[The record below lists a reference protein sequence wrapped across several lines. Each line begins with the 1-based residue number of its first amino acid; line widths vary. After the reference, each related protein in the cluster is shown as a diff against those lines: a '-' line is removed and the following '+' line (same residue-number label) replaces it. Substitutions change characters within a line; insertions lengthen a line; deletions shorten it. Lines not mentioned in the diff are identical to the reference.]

1 VYYNYWFGSFNG
13 NEVNV
18 TALPFAP
25 YWDAETSGNVTTYSG
40 CDFEMIKSI
49 SKALNFALNV
59 MPSANWD
66 DVCSTIK
73 IHVVR

>member
-1 VYYNYWFGSFNG
+1 M
-13 NEVNV
+13 NV

-25 YWDAETSGNVTTYSG
+25 YWDAETSGNITIYSG

-49 SKALNFALNV
+49 SKALNFVVNV

-66 DVCSTIK
+66 DVISFILIHLRFVSLETISK
-73 IHVVR
+73 